1 MSKRTVKYPRLH
13 TVEQAS
19 VLLVTVA
26 EGSGLHEPIREVTY
40 VCRMRNSL
48 VDEDFEII
56 GELYD
61 GSEEDEDE

>member
-1 MSKRTVKYPRLH
+1 MSKPTVKYPRLH
-13 TVEQAS
+13 TIEQAS

-26 EGSGLHEPIREVTY
+26 ENDLTTDPIREVTY

-56 GELYD
+56 GELYNY
-61 GSEEDEDE
+61 SEEDEDE

>member
-1 MSKRTVKYPRLH
+1 MSKPTFKYPRLH
-13 TVEQAS
+13 TIEQAS

-26 EGSGLHEPIREVTY
+26 ENALATDPIREVTY

-56 GELYD
+56 GELYN